1 MKLKQWKNIFHVIVI
16 HVSTTCN
23 SKQKRNNKTCTCE
36 SKNYRK
42 WKKDYSSKPRK
53 CICENS
59 DYLKSIDDTSVTSR
73 TRKYAKGYG
82 FLSFVRKYKTQLL
95 DTGLD
100 AARTASS
107 K

>member
-1 MKLKQWKNIFHVIVI
+1 MIVI

-23 SKQKRNNKTCTCE
+23 WKQKWNNKTCTCE
-36 SKNYRK
+36 CKNYHK
-42 WKKDYSSKPRK
+42 WKKDYSSNPSKY
-53 CICENS
+53 ICENS
-59 DYLKSIDDTSVTSR
+59 DYLKSIADTSVTSR
-73 TRKYAKGYG
+73 TRKHAKGYG

-100 AARTASS
+100 AARTASN